1 MRKYIF
7 LILDLIFTL
16 FTAAYVLNIHRALR
30 RSSQLR
36 DKLLNHYKNVLVLLN
51 HYKNVLVLL
60 NHYKNVLVEVDL
72 KINSTLM
79 SAHNYGLECAFT
91 REQLLLYNSI
101 SDLWFTSIC
110 ELCFR

>member
-36 DKLLNHYKNVLVLLN
+36 DKLLNHYT
-51 HYKNVLVLL
+51 NVLVLL

-79 SAHNYGLECAFT
+79 SAHNGLECAFT

-101 SDLWFTSIC
+101 SDQWFTSIC